1 MRIFSCSVCQQ
12 LLFFE
17 NVTCSRCGHALAY
30 LPEHRVVS
38 ALEPAGGAAGDWI
51 ALAPVAKG
59 ARYRLCRNGVD
70 HGVCNWALP
79 SRSEAALCA
88 ACDLNEIIPNLSEP
102 GALDAWQRLEIAK
115 RRLLYTL
122 LDLGLPVV
130 PRRRSEC
137 GLAFSFMQDEAERK
151 VLTGHNDGLITIN
164 IAEADDPFRETVR
177 KQLGETYRTL
187 LGHLR
192 HEAGHYYWDCL
203 LRDSPQLPAFRAL
216 FGDERAD
223 YAAASERH
231 YARGAHEEWSLRFVS
246 AYASM
251 HPWEDWAETFAH
263 YLHMVDTLETARSY
277 GLALAPRPVGG
288 GAAAPVK
295 TKRLQLGD
303 FDDLTNAW
311 FPLTV
316 ALNSLN
322 RSMGLQD
329 VYPFVL
335 SPTSIAKL
343 RFVHDLV
350 EARADRERG
359 TAGAS

>member
-30 LPEHRVVS
+30 LQDHRVIS
-38 ALEPAGGAAGDWI
+38 ALEPARGAGDDSREWI
-51 ALAPVAKG
+51 ALADVARDE
-59 ARYRLCRNGVD
+59 RYRLCDNGVR

-79 SRSEAALCA
+79 ASSEDALCA
-88 ACDLNEIIPNLSEP
+88 SCNLNEIIPNLSAD
-102 GALDAWQRLEIAK
+102 GALAAWHRLEIAK
-115 RRLLYTL
+115 RRLLYSL
-122 LDLGLPVV
+122 FELGLPVES
-130 PRRRSEC
+130 RRTHAH
-137 GLAFSFMQDEAERK
+137 GLAFSFMSDQADQK
-151 VLTGHNDGLITIN
+151 VFTGHNDGRITIN
-164 IAEADDPFRETVR
+164 VAEADDPFREKMR

-187 LGHLR
+187 LGHFR
-192 HEAGHYYWDCL
+192 HEIAHYYWNRL
-203 LRDSPQLPAFRAL
+203 LRDAPRIDAFRAL
-216 FGDERAD
+216 FGDERTD
-223 YAAASERH
+223 YAQAVEHH
-231 YARGAHEEWSLRFVS
+231 YAQGAPADWSERFVS

-288 GAAAPVK
+288 GGSAKIK
-295 TKRLQLGD
+295 TRRVHLDD
-303 FDDLTNAW
+303 FNDLTQAW

-335 SPTSIAKL
+335 SQGALGKL
-343 RFVHDLV
+343 HFVH
-350 EARADRERG
+350 EIIAA
-359 TAGAS
+359 